1 MRQAISQP
9 CRANDSMAIYID
21 ASGSHDPAGRP
32 LKSLSWQVTDGSGD
46 ATLASLVAAA
56 NAQ

>member
-1 MRQAISQP
+1 
-9 CRANDSMAIYID
+9 MAIYID